1 MCMQK
6 HENDWAWED
15 TFTEDLNPSGMSQLI
30 LGGGEHTCVMDC
42 ALSHA
47 QKTSQL
53 SLNI

>member
-6 HENDWAWED
+6 HENDWED

-30 LGGGEHTCVMDC
+30 LGGGGGGHTCVMDC

-53 SLNI
+53 S